1 MDFRRTRWIQVALVA
16 ALAIGVPM
24 TAAAQAP
31 PAAGQGAHKVA
42 ARAARGLRPA
52 HRVVV
57 VAVTR
62 TPVRPTHPQQE
73 PRT

>member
-1 MDFRRTRWIQVALVA
+1 MDFRRTSWVNVALVV

-24 TAAAQAP
+24 TGAAQAP
-31 PAAGQGAHKVA
+31 PAAGQGAQG
-42 ARAARGLRPA
+42 ARRGRRAGLRPT

-62 TPVRPTHPQQE
+62 TLVRPTHPQQE